1 MTSFIILQGNVL
13 QFYPSAYLYK
23 PVDDM
28 LEVKYGLNDAS
39 AIERSAVGVSVTSDT
54 INDVWI

>member
-1 MTSFIILQGNVL
+1 M

-28 LEVKYGLNDAS
+28 LEVKYGLNDVS

-54 INDVWI
+54 INDV